1 MATDSAPRNDAGD
14 LSGKRIAIV
23 GKLAGMTRR
32 EVFAALREADAQPSE
47 KIDQR
52 VDVIVFGEN
61 DLSGLGEQGID
72 PELQEKAAAG
82 ELQFISETTLWQWLG
97 LIEPHQKLHRL
108 YTPAMLSDLLGVPK
122 LIIRRW
128 HRRGLIIPARQV
140 RSLPYFDYA
149 EVASAKQLA
158 AMLASGMTAERI
170 EKQLK
175 ELSEYYPD
183 VQRPLTQLSVIIH
196 GRDILLRQGEGLVE
210 PGGQMRFD
218 FEREDDP
225 LDSFQVVDPSDD
237 EPESSEAWED
247 RAADYEDD
255 EQLDEAIRCLRSA
268 LAIGGA
274 SADRSFRLAEL
285 LYRNGQHG
293 AAIERYYVAIEL
305 EPEMI
310 EARANLGC
318 VLAETGQLVEAVS
331 ALRAAIEV
339 YEDYCDAHY
348 HLARILD
355 ELGRERE
362 ATEHWEKCLA
372 LNPDSPWA
380 DEAYARLSPTEEE
393 D

>member
-61 DLSGLGEQGID
+61 DLSGLGDQGIA

-128 HRRGLIIPARQV
+128 HRRGLIVPARQV

-175 ELSEYYPD
+175 EISEYYPD
-183 VQRPLTQLSVIIH
+183 VQRPLTQLSVIVH

-218 FEREDDP
+218 FEREEDP
-225 LDSFQVVDPSDD
+225 LDSFQVVDPND
-237 EPESSEAWED
+237 EELESSEAWED

-274 SADRSFRLAEL
+274 SAERSFRLAEL
-285 LYRNGQHG
+285 LYRDGQLG
-293 AAIERYYVAIEL
+293 SAIERYYVAIEL

-331 ALRAAIEV
+331 ALRAAIDV
-339 YEDYCDAHY
+339 YHDYCDAHY

-380 DEAYARLSPTEEE
+380 DEAYARLQSAEE

>member
-1 MATDSAPRNDAGD
+1 MATDWAKSNEAGD
-14 LSGKRIAIV
+14 LSGKRVAIV

-32 EVFAALREADAQPSE
+32 EVYTALRQAEATPSE
-47 KIDQR
+47 KIDDR

-61 DLSGLGEQGID
+61 DLTGLGDQGVS

-82 ELQFISETTLWQWLG
+82 DLKFISETTLWQWLG

-108 YTPAMLSDLLGVPK
+108 YTPAMLSDLLGVSK
-122 LIIRRW
+122 SIIRRW

-140 RSLPYFDYA
+140 RSLPYFDYR
-149 EVASAKQLA
+149 EVATAKQLA
-158 AMLASGMTAERI
+158 VMLASGLSPDRI
-170 EKQLK
+170 ERQLSAI
-175 ELSEYYPD
+175 SEYLPD
-183 VQRPLTQLSVIIH
+183 VQRPLVQLSVMVE

-218 FEREDDP
+218 FDRDEDFADE
-225 LDSFQVVDPSDD
+225 FNVVDPESY
-237 EPESSEAWED
+237 EPETAEQWDA

-255 EQLDEAIRCLRSA
+255 EQLEEAIRCLRSA

-274 SADRSFRLAEL
+274 SAERSFRLAEL
-285 LYRNGQHG
+285 LYRAGHLDG
-293 AAIERYYVAIEL
+293 AAERYHTAIEL
-305 EPEMI
+305 DPDMI

-331 ALRAAIEV
+331 ALRDAIEV
-339 YEDYCDAHY
+339 YDDYCDAHY
-348 HLARILD
+348 HLARTLD

-362 ATEHWEKCLA
+362 AVSHWQKCLE

-380 DEAYARLSPTEEE
+380 DEAYQRLNPEEA
-393 D
+393 